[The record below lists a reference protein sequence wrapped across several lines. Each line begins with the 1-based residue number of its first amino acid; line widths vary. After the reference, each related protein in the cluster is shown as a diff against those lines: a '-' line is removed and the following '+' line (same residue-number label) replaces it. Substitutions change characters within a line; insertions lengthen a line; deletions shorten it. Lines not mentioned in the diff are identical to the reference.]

1 MYSTQYSEL
10 SLDSTANTF
19 FSKSTNNQIS
29 IRFLHKESENQIG
42 MIDGLMI
49 DDDDW
54 FMRRNHWR
62 KVNAEEKGKVV
73 AASWETELIPFLA
86 ASAIFHHDD
95 LSLRNSSFSLNRP
108 SAK

>member
-1 MYSTQYSEL
+1 MSFLHFMYCTIYMYSTQYSEL

-49 DDDDW
+49 DDDD
-54 FMRRNHWR
+54 
-62 KVNAEEKGKVV
+62 
-73 AASWETELIPFLA
+73 
-86 ASAIFHHDD
+86 
-95 LSLRNSSFSLNRP
+95 
-108 SAK
+108 